1 MTDQELD
8 VIDEL
13 HFVQPFSYLR
23 NTLDMNETELKETLK
38 QLTTRGWVKVLKN
51 VDEEI
56 LVTDSTFEQEYAT
69 YFYLA
74 TKKGLLAFHSTGE

>member
-8 VIDEL
+8 VMDEL
-13 HFVQPFSYLR
+13 HFVQPFSYLAD
-23 NTLDMNETELKETLK
+23 TLGMEETVLKETLQTLAAK
-38 QLTTRGWVKVLKN
+38 DWIKVLKT

-56 LVTDSTFEQEYAT
+56 LIYDSAFEQEYVN

>member
-13 HFVQPFSYLR
+13 HFVQPFSYLL
-23 NTLDMNETELKETLK
+23 NTLAMEESELKSTLQTLAAK
-38 QLTTRGWVKVLKN
+38 GWVKVLKT

-56 LVTDSTFEQEYAT
+56 PVQEHTFEKEYAT
-69 YFYLA
+69 FFYLA

>member
-23 NTLDMNETELKETLK
+23 DTLDLTESELKETLQTLAAK
-38 QLTTRGWVKVLKN
+38 GWVKVLKT

-56 LVTDSTFEQEYAT
+56 LVSDHTFAQDYAT
-69 YFYLA
+69 FYYLA

>member
-13 HFVQPFSYLR
+13 HFVQSFAYL
-23 NTLDMNETELKETLK
+23 LETVGLPEEQLK
-38 QLTTRGWVKVLKN
+38 QTLQSLARKGWVKVLET

-56 LVTDSTFEQEYAT
+56 PVSDAAFEQRYPDF
-69 YFYLA
+69 FYLA
-74 TKKGLLAFHSTGE
+74 TKSGLLAFHTTGE